1 MKFLID
7 AQLPKR
13 LAYLLKEAG
22 HDTLH
27 TRDLPS
33 SNRTPDAEINRIS
46 IQENRIVVTK
56 DADFQQSFLLQQ
68 HPYKLLLVTT
78 GNIPNPDLEALFL
91 ENIAQLVQLFEQNS
105 YIEINRDSV
114 TVHM

>member
-13 LAYLLKEAG
+13 LAYLLRELG

-27 TRDLPS
+27 TRDLPL

-68 HPYKLLLVTT
+68 QPYKLLLVTT
-78 GNIPNPDLEALFL
+78 GNIPNGDLEALFL
-91 ENIAQLVQLFEQNS
+91 ENIPQLIQLFEQNS
-105 YIEINRDSV
+105 YIEINRNSI
-114 TVHM
+114 TVHA